1 MRSVQ
6 IDHRTD
12 IGRVRSNN
20 EDAVACDPAVPVA
33 VLADGMG
40 GLDAG
45 EVAAHVAVH
54 TVLEYCAASQR
65 SAQELS
71 VAVVAANG
79 EVHALNALRKNQR
92 MGTTVVAWL
101 GLSDDRC
108 AVAHVGDSRAY
119 LWRNEHLTRIT
130 SDHSMVQQLVEAG
143 MMTEAQ
149 AARSPNRN
157 IVTRALGLDEAV
169 EVDLIEHDWLP
180 GDRWL
185 LCSDGLTDLVSNA
198 EIARR
203 FRDNPSPDRLLQTLI
218 NTANELGGNDNIAV
232 VLIS

>member
-1 MRSVQ
+1 M
-6 IDHRTD
+6 
-12 IGRVRSNN
+12 GVRKLKM
-20 EDAVACDPAVPVA
+20 ALG
-33 VLADGMG
+33 LA
-40 GLDAG
+40 L
-45 EVAAHVAVH
+45 
-54 TVLEYCAASQR
+54 LAS
-65 SAQELS
+65 SSL
-71 VAVVAANG
+71 VVAANG
-79 EVHALNALRKNQR
+79 EVHALNALRSGRR

-101 GLSDDRC
+101 ALAEDRC

-119 LWRNEHLTRIT
+119 LWRDQHLTRVT

-157 IVTRALGLDEAV
+157 IVTRALGLDES
-169 EVDLIEHDWLP
+169 VDVDIAEHDWRP

-203 FRDNPSPDRLLQTLI
+203 FRDNPEPDALLAKLI
-218 NTANELGGNDNIAV
+218 DTANELGGNDNIAV
-232 VLIS
+232 MLIS

>member
-6 IDHRTD
+6 IHHRTD
-12 IGRVRSNN
+12 IGKVRTNN
-20 EDAVACDPAVPVA
+20 EDAVACDPGVPIA

-54 TVLEYCAASQR
+54 TVLEHCTASQR
-65 SAQELS
+65 SADELR
-71 VAVVAANG
+71 VAIVAANG
-79 EVHALNALRKNQR
+79 EVHALNAVRREQR

-101 GLSDDRC
+101 AIGEDRC

-119 LWRNEHLTRIT
+119 LWRDHHLTRIT

-157 IVTRALGLDEAV
+157 IVTRALGLDETV
-169 EVDLIEHDWLP
+169 QVDVVEHDWLP

-203 FRDNPSPDRLLQTLI
+203 FRDNPDPDALLERLI
-218 NTANELGGNDNIAV
+218 ATANELGGKDNIAV
-232 VLIS
+232 MLIA